1 MAGVKA
7 LETDAGPRLAEFSRQ
22 LWRLR
27 IPHRVFELP
36 GGRQQIVVGN
46 EVHAALVREHY
57 ARWVSGALDEAAAPP
72 SSGPL
77 RALALVRGSPVTVA
91 AIILSLLGTA
101 IVYLDDSLVL
111 LRWLTFTDIGRHGG
125 QLVFDGVRATYGRGE
140 YWRLLSPVFLHF
152 GVLHIAFNA
161 LWTWELGRRLEAA
174 RGSATLLAVLV
185 LAGAGGNIAQYIAG
199 QGLLFGGM
207 SGVIYALL
215 GYAWVWSRLR
225 DDPLLRLPPG
235 LTGFMVGWLLI
246 CMSGLVE
253 ALGFGAIANAAHA
266 AGLLI
271 GAALGLGAALLYSAP
286 IDAAR

>member
-7 LETDAGPRLAEFSRQ
+7 LETDAGPRLADFSRH
-22 LWRLR
+22 LWRLG
-27 IPHRVFELP
+27 IAHRVFDLP
-36 GGRQQIVVGN
+36 GGRQQIVVGS
-46 EVHAALVREHY
+46 EAHAAIVREHY
-57 ARWVSGALDEAAAPP
+57 ARWISGALIDA
-72 SSGPL
+72 SSKPVSGSLPVLAIL
-77 RALALVRGSPVTVA
+77 RASPVTCT
-91 AIILSLLGTA
+91 AILLSLIGTV
-101 IVYLDDSLVL
+101 IVYLDDSLAL
-111 LRWLTFTDIGRHGG
+111 LRWLTFTDIGRYGG

-140 YWRLLSPVFLHF
+140 YWRLLTPVFLHF

-174 RGSATLLAVLV
+174 RGPATLLAVLV

-215 GYAWVWSRLR
+215 GYAWVWSRFR

-235 LTGFMVGWLLI
+235 LTGFMVVWLLI
-246 CMSGLVE
+246 CMSGVVE
-253 ALGFGAIANAAHA
+253 ALGFGAIANAAHL

-271 GAALGLGAALLYSAP
+271 GAGLGLGAVLLYSPPPDTAP
-286 IDAAR
+286 

>member
-1 MAGVKA
+1 MPGVKA
-7 LETDAGPRLAEFSRQ
+7 LETDAGPKLAEFSRH

-27 IPHRVFELP
+27 VPHRVFEIP
-36 GGRQQIVVGN
+36 GGRQQIVVAS
-46 EVHAALVREHY
+46 EVHAALVRSY
-57 ARWVSGALDEAAAPP
+57 YGRWLAGDLDQAVAPRMAGMTQLLAVLGAAPVT
-72 SSGPL
+72 
-77 RALALVRGSPVTVA
+77 LVT
-91 AIILSLLGTA
+91 ILLSLLGTA
-101 IVYLDDSLVL
+101 IVYLDDSLSL
-111 LRWLTFTDIGRHGG
+111 LHWLTFTDISRHGG
-125 QLVFDGVRATYGRGE
+125 QLLFDSVRETYRRGE
-140 YWRLLSPVFLHF
+140 YWRLLTPVFLHF
-152 GVLHIAFNA
+152 GALHIAFNA
-161 LWTWELGRRLEAA
+161 LWTWELGRRLEQS
-174 RGSATLLAVLV
+174 RGPATLIAVLV

-215 GYAWVWSRLR
+215 GYAWVWSRFR

-246 CMSGLVE
+246 CMSGVVE

-286 IDAAR
+286 SDPAR